1 MADEPVSFPL
11 VSPAGYRL
19 GWRRPRGGYRALDRP
34 GVLKIPCPRGPK
46 PDQAERVKR
55 ANAPSGFGA

>member
-1 MADEPVSFPL
+1 MAETIDYPL

-19 GWRRPRGGYRALDRP
+19 GWRRPAGQFTELERP

-46 PDQAERVKR
+46 PDRDERARR
-55 ANAPSGFGA
+55 ANAESGFGA

>member
-1 MADEPVSFPL
+1 MPEVILYPL

-19 GWRRPRGGYRALDRP
+19 GWRRPAGQHTELDRP
-34 GVLKIPCPRGPK
+34 GKLLIPCPRGPR
-46 PDQAERVKR
+46 PTPEERVKR